1 MVRFPRPS
9 RRRCDEPSLQSN
21 RTGRSMT
28 RVLVFTAELALW
40 MMIGLIA
47 ATVLFE

>member
-1 MVRFPRPS
+1 
-9 RRRCDEPSLQSN
+9 
-21 RTGRSMT
+21 MT

-40 MMIGLIA
+40 MMIGLIV

>member
-1 MVRFPRPS
+1 
-9 RRRCDEPSLQSN
+9 
-21 RTGRSMT
+21 MT

-47 ATVLFE
+47 ATVLFRMIASP